1 MTWMRRAF
9 SGLRRLFIVLAL
21 ILCLPA
27 AYGLITWLSLGRAPP
42 TQVYIFLAAGLGA
55 YVLATSLGWIFVG
68 FKGEDDSSWSSRALN
83 KRVGGSSMRLQDKV
97 AIVTGAAS
105 GMGAAT
111 ARLFASEGAKVVVAD
126 MLEAEGEA
134 VAQSIKSNRGE
145 ARFQRLDVAS
155 EKDWEALVATTL
167 AAYGKIDILI
177 NNAGVSGSDPDRFS
191 LETWDRQMSINAK
204 GVFLGMRAV
213 IPEMQ
218 KAKGGAIVNISSIS
232 GVVGQT
238 FVHMG
243 YNASKGAVRTM
254 SKAAAVQFARDGIR
268 VNSVHPGLMPAMRT
282 SKLSADPTIRAGMLK
297 AIPMRREGRVEE
309 VANANLFLASD
320 ESSYITGIEVPV
332 DGGYL
337 AM

>member
-1 MTWMRRAF
+1 
-9 SGLRRLFIVLAL
+9 
-21 ILCLPA
+21 
-27 AYGLITWLSLGRAPP
+27 
-42 TQVYIFLAAGLGA
+42 
-55 YVLATSLGWIFVG
+55 
-68 FKGEDDSSWSSRALN
+68 
-83 KRVGGSSMRLQDKV
+83 MRLQDKV

-111 ARLFASEGAKVVVAD
+111 ARLFAREGARVVLAD

-134 VAQSIKSNRGE
+134 VAASIKSNSGE

-155 EKDWEALVATTL
+155 EKDWEALVAATL
-167 AAYGKIDILI
+167 AAYGRIDILV

-191 LETWDRQMSINAK
+191 METWDRQMSINAK

-213 IPEMQ
+213 IPQMQ
-218 KAKGGAIVNISSIS
+218 KTGGGSIVNISSIS
-232 GVVGQT
+232 GITGQT

-254 SKAAAVQFARDGIR
+254 TKAAAVQFARDGIR

-297 AIPMRREGRVEE
+297 AIPMRREGRVDE

-320 ESSYITGIEVPV
+320 EASYITGIEVPV

>member
-1 MTWMRRAF
+1 
-9 SGLRRLFIVLAL
+9 
-21 ILCLPA
+21 
-27 AYGLITWLSLGRAPP
+27 
-42 TQVYIFLAAGLGA
+42 
-55 YVLATSLGWIFVG
+55 
-68 FKGEDDSSWSSRALN
+68 
-83 KRVGGSSMRLQDKV
+83 MRLSDKV

-111 ARLFASEGAKVVVAD
+111 ARLFAREGAKVIVAD
-126 MLEAEGEA
+126 MLEAEGQA
-134 VAQSIKSNRGE
+134 VADSIKSNSGE
-145 ARFQRLDVAS
+145 ARFQKLDVAS
-155 EKDWEALVATTL
+155 DKDWDATVAATL

-177 NNAGVSGSDPDRFS
+177 NNAGVSGSDPDRLS
-191 LETWDRQMSINAK
+191 IATWDRQMSINAK

-232 GVVGQT
+232 GVTGQT

-243 YNASKGAVRTM
+243 YNAAKGAVRTM
-254 SKAAAVQFARDGIR
+254 TKAAAVQFARDGIR

-282 SKLSADPTIRAGMLK
+282 SVMSADPDVRAGMLK
-297 AIPMRREGRVEE
+297 AIPMRREGRIEE
-309 VANANLFLASD
+309 VANANLFLAS
-320 ESSYITGIEVPV
+320 EEASYITGIEMPV